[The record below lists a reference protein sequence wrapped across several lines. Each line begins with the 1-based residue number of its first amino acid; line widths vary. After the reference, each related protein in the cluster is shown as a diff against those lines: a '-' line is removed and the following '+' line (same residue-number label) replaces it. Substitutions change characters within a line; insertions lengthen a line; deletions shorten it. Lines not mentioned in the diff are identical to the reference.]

1 MTTLGAL
8 RASAR
13 GIGYLVRRGDVSGG
27 EWLVGK
33 GLNEKSVLGY
43 PTVGRELS
51 PCVGK
56 SRSYLSCHHTP
67 CALTVHDPRGNP
79 PATSIRW

>member
-51 PCVGK
+51 PCVDRVEVNPG
-56 SRSYLSCHHTP
+56 RTFHAITP
-67 CALTVHDPRGNP
+67 HAR
-79 PATSIRW
+79 